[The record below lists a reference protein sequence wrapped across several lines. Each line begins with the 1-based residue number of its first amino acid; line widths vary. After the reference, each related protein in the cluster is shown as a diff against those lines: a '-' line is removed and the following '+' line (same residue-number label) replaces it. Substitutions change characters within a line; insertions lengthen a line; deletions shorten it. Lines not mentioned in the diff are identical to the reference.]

1 MTTNSPP
8 QDTRSQWLG
17 AMVLVALGLI
27 FIWRSLADLPLGTIT
42 DPGPA
47 AAPLLLA
54 SLLIACALW
63 SLLGRT
69 SGLLVR
75 AGTDQD
81 AAEPGGLRH
90 ALLITAAAIFA
101 ALALG
106 PLGYRLTILAIL
118 LFFLGLGRT
127 QADRRRAARELRP
140 VVRQLRAVRARL
152 EDSATDRAVRD
163 LTASACGRR
172 CTI

>member
-17 AMVLVALGLI
+17 AMTLVTLGLI

-63 SLLGRT
+63 SLLGRA
-69 SGLLVR
+69 SGLLGR
-75 AGTDQD
+75 ADTDD
-81 AAEPGGLRH
+81 NAAEPGSLRH
-90 ALLITAAAIFA
+90 ALLITAAAVFA

-118 LFFLGLGRT
+118 LFFLALVERKPIVAVLLVSFALSFGSFALFERVLKIPLPIGPLG
-127 QADRRRAARELRP
+127 
-140 VVRQLRAVRARL
+140 
-152 EDSATDRAVRD
+152 
-163 LTASACGRR
+163 
-172 CTI
+172 I

>member
-1 MTTNSPP
+1 MTTDPLP
-8 QDTRSQWLG
+8 QDARSQWLG
-17 AMVLVALGLI
+17 AMALVALGLL

-63 SLLGRT
+63 SLLGRA
-69 SGLLVR
+69 SGLLGR
-75 AGTDQD
+75 AVADDD
-81 AAEPGGLRH
+81 AAEPGSLRH
-90 ALLITAAAIFA
+90 ALLITAAAVFA

-118 LFFLGLGRT
+118 LFFLG
-127 QADRRRAARELRP
+127 
-140 VVRQLRAVRARL
+140 VVERKPIIIVLLVSFALSFGSFALFERVL
-152 EDSATDRAVRD
+152 KIP
-163 LTASACGRR
+163 LPIGPFG
-172 CTI
+172 I